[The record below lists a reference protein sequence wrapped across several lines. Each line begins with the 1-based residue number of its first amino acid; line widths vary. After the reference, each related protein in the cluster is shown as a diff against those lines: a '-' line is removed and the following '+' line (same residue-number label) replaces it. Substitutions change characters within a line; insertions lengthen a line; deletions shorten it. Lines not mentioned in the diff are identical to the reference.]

1 MKIFIYISGISGLL
15 LLTLSIVGIYMEFPL
30 NDIFLLT
37 GIILTVVIF
46 IPFYSIDRYFRKRKI
61 KRIIQAFK
69 DHEIKEEQITDRKV
83 ETKGLGMSDSVFR
96 TRKAALTS
104 SGENVHAE
112 NAAREPRKVLI
123 KN

>member
-1 MKIFIYISGISGLL
+1 
-15 LLTLSIVGIYMEFPL
+15 MEFPL

-61 KRIIQAFK
+61 KRIIQAFN

-83 ETKGLGMSDSVFR
+83 ETIGLGMNDSVFR

-104 SGENVHAE
+104 SGGNVHAE